1 MTMQTQTLT
10 VMIVDL
16 VGSTQIVER
25 ISRDVLVTLM
35 EDITQP
41 IRLAV
46 AEFGG
51 TIVKF
56 TGDGYMAHFPS
67 ASDGLRAA
75 ARVVEAFTEMPILP
89 QGQQLEGV
97 RVVLHTADVILQD
110 GDLLGEGV
118 VTAARMEKHVPTNQ
132 VYLTSTVRECAKTSE
147 FEFEAKGELLLKGLT
162 NPVRVYRL
170 VTDPL
175 SGVERDTFLMVAD
188 LLGMSRY
195 MTEAPVEIVN
205 RLMMRWVSLMRDAC
219 TEYGG
224 RLRSIVGDNLLT
236 TFDTATEAYRA
247 LQHLEEL
254 VAAYNRNTGAL
265 PAINYSAL
273 ICRGDLFV
281 LSLGVNGPLV
291 SRAFRLINQIPAG
304 MKAAEIAVFDHA
316 AGVPLS
322 QFTTQDGTTLYVIG

>member
-147 FEFEAKGELLLKGLT
+147 FEFEPKGELLLKGLT

-195 MTEAPVEIVN
+195 VTEAPVEIVN

-236 TFDTATEAYRA
+236 TFDTATEAYQA

-254 VAAYNRNTGAL
+254 VAAHNHNTGAL

-316 AGVPLS
+316 AGIPFS
-322 QFTTQDGTTLYVIG
+322 QFATQDGTTLYVIG

>member
-1 MTMQTQTLT
+1 MQTQTLT

-46 AEFGG
+46 TEFGG

-75 ARVVEAFTEMPILP
+75 ARVVEVFTEMPILP

-97 RVVLHTADVILQD
+97 RVVLHTTDVILQD

-132 VYLTSTVRECAKTSE
+132 VYLTSTVRECAKSSE
-147 FEFEAKGELLLKGLT
+147 FEFEPKGELLLKGLS

-170 VTDPL
+170 ITDPL
-175 SGVERDTFLMVAD
+175 SGVERDTFLVVAD
-188 LLGMSRY
+188 LLGMSQY
-195 MTEAPVEIVN
+195 MTEAPVEMVN

-219 TEYGG
+219 TEHGG
-224 RLRSIVGDNLLT
+224 RLRSIVGDNLLA
-236 TFDTATEAYRA
+236 TFDTASEAMYA
-247 LQHLEEL
+247 LHRLEEL
-254 VAAYNRNTGAL
+254 IATHNHNTGAL
-265 PAINYSAL
+265 PVIDYSAL

-291 SRAFRLINQIPAG
+291 SRAFRLMNQLPAG
-304 MKAAEIAVFDHA
+304 MKAAEMAVFDAA

-322 QFTTQDGTTLYVIG
+322 LFTAPDGTTLYTFD